1 MLPPPI
7 QVKNLRIDP
16 PLLLAPM
23 AGLTHSALRRLLLE
37 LGGVGLL
44 TTEMLAAR
52 RLPHDNP
59 TISPFLIRH
68 PSEQPLAYQ
77 LLLVREEDAVP
88 AVTKAEQ
95 LGADIIDLNL
105 GCPAP
110 EIRRLGGGSRLAEEP
125 ARVRRL
131 VAAVRRATEL
141 PVSAKIRLGEELN
154 QNKLLDFCRMLA
166 GEGIDLLTVHARLRG
181 EPFVRKPRWQ
191 WVGLVKER
199 LTIPVVA
206 NGGIFS
212 EADAAQC
219 LALSG
224 ADGLMIG
231 QAAAITPWIFQEL
244 SGHPLTPDKP
254 ALYHRFCDLLEESF
268 APERRL
274 GRLKEFT
281 HYFARN
287 YPFGLR
293 LASAIQSS
301 PDLPE
306 ARRRAREFFAR
317 NEPDPGRAGF

>member
-7 QVKNLRIDP
+7 VVKNLRIDP

-23 AGLTHSALRRLLLE
+23 AGLTHSALRRLLVE

-44 TTEMLAAR
+44 ATEMLAAR
-52 RLPHDNP
+52 RLPHENP
-59 TISPFLIRH
+59 ALSPYLIRH
-68 PSEQPLAYQ
+68 PSETPLAYQ
-77 LLLVREEDAVP
+77 LLLVREEDVTP
-88 AVTKAEQ
+88 AVVKAEQ
-95 LGADIIDLNL
+95 LGAEAIDLNL

-131 VAAVRRATEL
+131 VAAARRATDL
-141 PVSAKIRLGEELN
+141 PLSAKIRLGEELD
-154 QNKLLDFCRMLA
+154 QQKLLGFCRMLE
-166 GEGIDLLTVHARLRG
+166 GEGIDLLTVHARLRS

-191 WVGLVKER
+191 WVGMVKEG

-212 EADAAQC
+212 ATDAAQC

-231 QAAAITPWIFQEL
+231 RAAAITPWLFREL
-244 SGHPLTPDKP
+244 AGQPLAPDKP

-293 LASAIQSS
+293 LAAAVQSS
-301 PDLPE
+301 PDLAE
-306 ARRRAREFFAR
+306 ARRRAQDFFAR
-317 NEPDPGRAGF
+317 NESSSSG